1 LTTTGERR
9 HRMLNDKGKES
20 LEIMLE
26 NMKEINEE
34 LQPIDG
40 VDSKHNRILRVM
52 AQGLAILIR
61 IRLEE
66 DKVLREA
73 KAKMD
78 KAAEEAA
85 ARILSEMKKE
95 ELS

>member
-1 LTTTGERR
+1 
-9 HRMLNDKGKES
+9 MLNDKGKES